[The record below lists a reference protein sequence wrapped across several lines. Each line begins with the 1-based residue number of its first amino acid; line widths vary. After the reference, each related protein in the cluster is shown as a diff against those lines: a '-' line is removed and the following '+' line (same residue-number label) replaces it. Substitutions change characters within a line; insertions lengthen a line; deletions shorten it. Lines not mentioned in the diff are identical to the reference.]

1 MFVVNKSVLIALL
14 LETISTSIHARVI
27 QEDTSSDACPP
38 PQLALNGTETE
49 QGEIRIRKD
58 YTHIREVKFSGSI
71 GPLGE
76 KRLCKIKCIGGQWVG
91 PLCVDNHDNGRFHP
105 LFRSCKLE
113 YINPHLVVTFRN
125 VSIHTAGWVFPHEAK
140 LQIRCRELGL
150 YKLLGTASPR
160 CQNGVWSSRLPSCVP
175 TTLLTNFTEDAP
187 PTLLIRIPSGSAS
200 VEPGGELAVFPGST
214 VHLECLF
221 SRRLGSPDWTWTS
234 PLGQYLTGWAIAS
247 EERDWKYRLSIY
259 YVKPQDSGTFTCAT
273 PRGITNSLTLQV
285 AAVHCDPISVS
296 GPHLTVRVEGTRL
309 GHTAIFQCP
318 MGFKVNGAAN
328 LTCQASGKW
337 SAPVPRCEL
346 VKCESLSTPGGLY
359 EPHLQLEEHNNSYGG
374 RAVFSCAWGYRLM
387 GPPGIECEL
396 NGNWSGPLPKCVPI
410 QCPPPI
416 IPVNGHL
423 IQSEAAGMDGGRYA
437 VGSLVQFACRGAHQL
452 EGEASIICTENG
464 FWSHPPP
471 FCKPRCPYMGEP
483 DNGLIA
489 PTKFAYEP
497 GDELQISC
505 NPGFEARL
513 EARPKCLPDGKW
525 SSPLPNCTN
534 YSQI

>member
-1 MFVVNKSVLIALL
+1 
-14 LETISTSIHARVI
+14 
-27 QEDTSSDACPP
+27 
-38 PQLALNGTETE
+38 
-49 QGEIRIRKD
+49 
-58 YTHIREVKFSGSI
+58 
-71 GPLGE
+71 
-76 KRLCKIKCIGGQWVG
+76 
-91 PLCVDNHDNGRFHP
+91 
-105 LFRSCKLE
+105 
-113 YINPHLVVTFRN
+113 
-125 VSIHTAGWVFPHEAK
+125 
-140 LQIRCRELGL
+140 
-150 YKLLGTASPR
+150 
-160 CQNGVWSSRLPSCVP
+160 
-175 TTLLTNFTEDAP
+175 
-187 PTLLIRIPSGSAS
+187 
-200 VEPGGELAVFPGST
+200 VFPGST

-285 AAVHCDPISVS
+285 SAVHCDPISVS

-396 NGNWSGPLPKCVPI
+396 NGNWSGPLPKCVRKYI
-410 QCPPPI
+410 
-416 IPVNGHL
+416 VVTNLSSFMTRTFFGHRQPSSVRHPL
-423 IQSEAAGMDGGRYA
+423 FQLTAISYSRRRREWTAADTPSAAWYNSRA
-437 VGSLVQFACRGAHQL
+437 
-452 EGEASIICTENG
+452 
-464 FWSHPPP
+464 
-471 FCKPRCPYMGEP
+471 GEP
-483 DNGLIA
+483 
-489 PTKFAYEP
+489 
-497 GDELQISC
+497 ISSK
-505 NPGFEARL
+505 
-513 EARPKCLPDGKW
+513 ARPA
-525 SSPLPNCTN
+525 SSARRTDSGPIRRLFVNPVALTWA
-534 YSQI
+534 SPTTAS